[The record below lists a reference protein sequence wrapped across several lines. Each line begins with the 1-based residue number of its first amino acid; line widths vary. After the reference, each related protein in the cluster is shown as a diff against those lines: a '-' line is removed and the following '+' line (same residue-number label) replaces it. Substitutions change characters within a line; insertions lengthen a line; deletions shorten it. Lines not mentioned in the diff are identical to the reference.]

1 MKKLKTLV
9 DGAVVILM
17 IVVAFNIF
25 EFVRN
30 VSAITAASLG
40 ISIMCL
46 TATMIH
52 NYLVSINKQK
62 SIINRIMMAVVSI
75 TFAVYV
81 IQFYIR

>member
-9 DGAVVILM
+9 DGAVVMLM

-25 EFVRN
+25 EFARN

-62 SIINRIMMAVVSI
+62 SIINRIMMAVVFT

-81 IQFYIR
+81 IQFFIR

>member
-9 DGAVVILM
+9 DGAVVMLM

-25 EFVRN
+25 EFTRN

-62 SIINRIMMAVVSI
+62 SIINRIMMAVVFT
-75 TFAVYV
+75 TFALYV
-81 IQFYIR
+81 IQFFIR